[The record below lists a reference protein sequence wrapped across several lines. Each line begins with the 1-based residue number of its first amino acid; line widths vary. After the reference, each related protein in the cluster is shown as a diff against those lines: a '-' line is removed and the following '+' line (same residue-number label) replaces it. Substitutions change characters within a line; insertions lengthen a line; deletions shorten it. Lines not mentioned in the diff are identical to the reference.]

1 MSAGDVP
8 AGDGRVVRARPRRLR
23 RVCWFAAAAV
33 VGLFALLS
41 VVLGTR
47 GEGGLAFHA
56 GDQAAMAGLGLLV
69 AAGILTLTR
78 PRVVADIDRIRI
90 RNVLGSYDLPWEVVL
105 AVRFPDGSPW
115 ASLELADDD
124 RVALMAI
131 QAVDKDYAVAAVAG
145 LRQLLAASRAR

>member
-8 AGDGRVVRARPRRLR
+8 AGDGTVVRARPKRLR

-33 VGLFALLS
+33 VGLFLALS
-41 VVLGTR
+41 VVLGAK

-78 PRVVADIDRIRI
+78 PRVVADVDRIRI

-105 AVRFPDGSPW
+105 AVRFTDGSPW
-115 ASLELADDD
+115 ASLDLADDD
-124 RVALMAI
+124 QVALMAI
-131 QAVDKDYAVAAVAG
+131 QAVDKEYAVAAVAG
-145 LRQLLAASRAR
+145 LRRLLAASRAR